1 MEQKEN
7 SQYIVRD
14 LQQLKLGF
22 PHSNGDVFI
31 M

>member
-14 LQQLKLGF
+14 LQQPELGF
-22 PHSNGDVFI
+22 PNSNGDVFI